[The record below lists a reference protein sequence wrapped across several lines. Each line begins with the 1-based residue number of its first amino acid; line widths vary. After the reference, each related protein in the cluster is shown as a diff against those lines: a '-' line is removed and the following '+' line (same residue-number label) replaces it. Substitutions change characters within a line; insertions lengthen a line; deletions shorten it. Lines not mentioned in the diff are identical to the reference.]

1 MLKKV
6 PVVQLHLLTFILIT
20 YWIYLDQ
27 KVLTRVPATVL
38 SLKMSCLSAIFG
50 GDKKLHVLTHEQME
64 ITRFHCLSLTSLCP
78 NSNSDSED

>member
-1 MLKKV
+1 MEKLT
-6 PVVQLHLLTFILIT
+6 VVQLLTFILIT

-38 SLKMSCLSAIFG
+38 RLMVSCLSAIFG
-50 GDKKLHVLTHEQME
+50 GDKKLHVLTLEQMD

-78 NSNSDSED
+78 KSNSDSED